1 MSASRPSV
9 LVVHGLWMNGLETHW
24 LRQRLEARGFAPRA
38 FSYRSLHADLP
49 EVVTALEEQVR
60 VLPPPVH
67 VVGHSLGGLML
78 LALFERVADLPE
90 GRVVLLGS
98 PVCGSCAARAVARWP
113 IGPAVLGRLALQELV
128 GERQRAWTQP
138 RDLGV
143 IAGCTSA
150 GMGRLVSAL
159 PEPNDGT
166 VAVEETR
173 ISGVKEHLVLPVT
186 HTGMLF
192 SGEVAERSAR
202 FLESGQF

>member
-24 LRQRLEARGFAPRA
+24 LRQRLAARGFDARA
-38 FSYRSLHADLP
+38 FSYHSLHADLP
-49 EVVTALEEQVR
+49 EVVTALEAQVR
-60 VLPPPVH
+60 ALPPPVH
-67 VVGHSLGGLML
+67 LVGHSLGGVML
-78 LALFERVADLPE
+78 VALFERVSDLPE

-98 PVCGSCAARAVARWP
+98 PVNGSCAATAVSRWP

-128 GERQRAWTQP
+128 GERRRCWTQP

-150 GMGRLVSAL
+150 GMGRFVSNL

-166 VAVEETR
+166 VAVDETR
-173 ISGVKEHLVLPVT
+173 ISGMKEHLVLPVT
-186 HTGMLF
+186 HTGMML
-192 SGEVAERSAR
+192 SSEVADRTAR
-202 FLESGQF
+202 FLASGNF